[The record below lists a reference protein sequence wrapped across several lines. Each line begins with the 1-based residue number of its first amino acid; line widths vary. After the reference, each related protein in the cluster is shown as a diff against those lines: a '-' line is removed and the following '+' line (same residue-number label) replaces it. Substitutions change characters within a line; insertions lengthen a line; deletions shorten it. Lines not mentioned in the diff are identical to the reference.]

1 MTGTA
6 PHRATSHSAMTP
18 RWTVVQPWLSTL
30 ARVALG
36 AVWVVAGATKVAD
49 LAESVRA
56 VRAYRLL
63 PETVVPIVGAG
74 LPFVEI
80 ALGLLLIAGVGT
92 RIAAAVS
99 VVVLTVFV
107 AGIVSAWARG
117 LRIDCGCFGGGGDLG
132 AAVKPAYGAELARD
146 VGLVALGTFLLWWPL
161 SRWSVDALLFGPAL
175 SGPTSFDPTEDT

>member
-6 PHRATSHSAMTP
+6 PDRATSHSAMTL
-18 RWTVVQPWLSTL
+18 RWAAVQPWLSTL
-30 ARVALG
+30 ARLLLG
-36 AVWVVAGATKVAD
+36 AVWIVAGATKVAD

-80 ALGLLLIAGVGT
+80 ALGLLLIAGIGT

-99 VVVLTVFV
+99 AVVLAVFIV
-107 AGIVSAWARG
+107 GIVSAWARG
-117 LRIDCGCFGGGGDLG
+117 LRIECGCFGGGGDL
-132 AAVKPAYGAELARD
+132 AATVKPAYGAELARD
-146 VGLVALGTFLLWWPL
+146 VGLVALGTFLLRWPL
-161 SRWSVDALLFGPAL
+161 SRWSVDALLFGP
-175 SGPTSFDPTEDT
+175 TRFDPDVD